1 MTKTRFTLISI
12 CLTFSHGYSHAQKV
26 ADSNTTWHWGLNLG
40 GQTYQENIMQL
51 EGLEWGVV
59 GKWDATD
66 LLKVESQWSS
76 SKLNYSSTKSGT
88 MSNIRQTEGA
98 LHLIGAS
105 WRTAHASKFEPTLQW
120 AFTHN
125 DLRGLTSTGAAGY
138 ERHQDK
144 LWAGARWTQ
153 TLDPKEWSMD
163 AISIE
168 VQGLLHAR
176 QRSDLSQADPQRR
189 DVLTR
194 AHPGWALEVRG
205 HTTAWQNALTP
216 YLRWEDIAVSNTVFD
231 GVGQVKEPANQ
242 KLSIGLSWWIH

>member
-1 MTKTRFTLISI
+1 
-12 CLTFSHGYSHAQKV
+12 
-26 ADSNTTWHWGLNLG
+26 
-40 GQTYQENIMQL
+40 
-51 EGLEWGVV
+51 
-59 GKWDATD
+59 
-66 LLKVESQWSS
+66 
-76 SKLNYSSTKSGT
+76 
-88 MSNIRQTEGA
+88 
-98 LHLIGAS
+98 
-105 WRTAHASKFEPTLQW
+105 
-120 AFTHN
+120 
-125 DLRGLTSTGAAGY
+125 
-138 ERHQDK
+138 
-144 LWAGARWTQ
+144 
-153 TLDPKEWSMD
+153 MD